1 MRRHKKSA
9 GLWTAVLLISLVT
22 VGFFFTFGREA
33 AQAEAP
39 AANAGAPPPP
49 PVSVA
54 VPVKKEVKEWDSF
67 TGRFEAKEKVE
78 VRSRVSGYLEKV
90 HFKDGDIVEK
100 GAVLFTI
107 DPRPFD
113 ASVREA
119 EAALKSAENRR
130 ALANTE
136 FARAQ
141 KLNEQGFASKQ
152 ILDQRRESKQTS
164 SADVEAAKARLEQA
178 KLDREYATIKAPIT
192 GRISRTLIDE
202 GNLVT
207 GGTQGASVLTN
218 IVSLNP
224 IYFYFD
230 VDEQTYLKYA
240 RLAASGERPSS
251 RQNPNPVHVEL
262 ADSQTYDYIG
272 YMDFVDNALN
282 ESSGTMRGRAVF
294 ENPNYTLVPG
304 MFGRAR
310 ILGSGSYNA
319 ILIPD
324 EAVGSDQSR
333 NFVYVVGDKNMITT
347 KNITLGP
354 MIEGLR
360 VVRSGLK
367 GDEKVVINGVQ
378 MLRDGMPVTPEMKT
392 ITAKPDAMGS
402 GKAVNTQDPNAA
414 AIDPQTMMPQGEQV
428 IEEASST
435 PPVADPDPAANAPQ
449 DTVPTAAPEQAAP
462 KTGE

>member
-1 MRRHKKSA
+1 MRRQKIWVGAILTLAVVAGMFLFSGSDAVQADPASA
-9 GLWTAVLLISLVT
+9 GP
-22 VGFFFTFGREA
+22 G
-33 AQAEAP
+33 
-39 AANAGAPPPP
+39 GAPPPP

-54 VPVKKEVKEWDSF
+54 VPIKKEVKEWDSF
-67 TGRFEAKEKVE
+67 TGRFEAMEKVDI
-78 VRSRVSGYLEKV
+78 RSRVSGYLETV

-113 ASVREA
+113 SAVREA

-130 ALANTE
+130 TLSNTE

-152 ILDQRRESKQTS
+152 ILDQRRENKQTS
-164 SADVEAAKARLEQA
+164 AADVEAAKARLEQA
-178 KLDREYATIKAPIT
+178 KLDREYATITAPIS
-192 GRISRTLIDE
+192 GRISRTLVDE

-207 GGTQGASVLTN
+207 GGTQGATILTN

-224 IYFYFD
+224 IHFYFD

-251 RQNPNPVHVEL
+251 RQTQNPVYVEL
-262 ADSQTYDYIG
+262 ADNKVYDDVGYI
-272 YMDFVDNALN
+272 DFVDNALN
-282 ESSGTMRGRAVF
+282 ESSGTMRGRALF
-294 ENPNYTLVPG
+294 ENPSYTLVPG

-333 NFVYVVGDKNMITT
+333 NFVYIVDDKNTIAT

-354 MIEGLR
+354 MVEGLR
-360 VVRSGLK
+360 VVRQGLK
-367 GDEKVVINGVQ
+367 GDERVVISGVQ
-378 MLRDGMPVTPEMKT
+378 MLGDGMPVTPEVKK
-392 ITAKPDAMGS
+392 IEAKPDNSIPSNMVSDKPEGP
-402 GKAVNTQDPNAA
+402 KIN
-414 AIDPQTMMPQGEQV
+414 PQTMLP
-428 IEEASST
+428 EEDTAAAAPAS
-435 PPVADPDPAANAPQ
+435 PAAELKSSEQITESEP
-449 DTVPTAAPEQAAP
+449 VPTAP
-462 KTGE
+462 KAGE